1 MKHARLVTIVSSQ
14 RFSLLRCLLRS
25 SVAAKKQPNASS
37 DGKNAG
43 LDPAEFEQLSFEQ
56 AVERLEEIVRQVEQG
71 EIGLEQSI
79 QEYERGM
86 LLIKRCKDVLAH
98 AEQRVEELSREAMKK
113 RE

>member
-37 DGKNAG
+37 DGKNAS